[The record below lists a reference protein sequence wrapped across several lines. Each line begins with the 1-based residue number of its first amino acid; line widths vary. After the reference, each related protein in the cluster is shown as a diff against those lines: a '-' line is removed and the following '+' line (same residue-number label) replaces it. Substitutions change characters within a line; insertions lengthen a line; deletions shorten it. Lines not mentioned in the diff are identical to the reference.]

1 MKDHLFKSILK
12 TGTLLGGL
20 ALGAVSWY
28 TLREYRPP
36 KVTPLPAPK
45 DGQTLSLKDS
55 FRLLTWN
62 IGFAGF
68 DKTMDFFMDGGK
80 MVRPRNREQ
89 VIKNMN
95 GIKKVL
101 DTQKAEVYF
110 LQEVDLDSSRSY
122 RIDQHRYFEKA
133 LGIPGIF
140 AWNYKCDFI
149 PYPLPP
155 LGKMSSGLSTF
166 TGLKVRSARRLSL
179 PESFSWPVKTCNL
192 KRCILETR
200 ISIKGSSRELVLFNF
215 HLEAY
220 DKGEGKLAQS
230 RLLAKI
236 LSREYEKGN
245 YVIAGGDFNQIIKGE
260 EKYPLHKSKNW
271 TPGLLEKEFLP
282 PHFSIAADDTFP
294 TCRLLDR
301 PYNGSAEKGRVYVL
315 DGFLVSDNLK
325 ISKVS
330 VVNTDFA
337 YTDHQPVMLEVRF
350 L

>member
-1 MKDHLFKSILK
+1 MK
-12 TGTLLGGL
+12 
-20 ALGAVSWY
+20 
-28 TLREYRPP
+28 
-36 KVTPLPAPK
+36 
-45 DGQTLSLKDS
+45 
-55 FRLLTWN
+55 
-62 IGFAGF
+62 
-68 DKTMDFFMDGGK
+68 
-80 MVRPRNREQ
+80 
-89 VIKNMN
+89 
-95 GIKKVL
+95 GIKKIL

-122 RIDQHRYFEKA
+122 RIDQHRYFEKS

-149 PYPLPP
+149 PYPFPP
-155 LGKMSSGLSTF
+155 LGKMSSGLGTF
-166 TGLKVRSARRLSL
+166 TGLKIRSARRLSL

-200 ISIKGSSRELVLFNF
+200 IPIRGSSRELVLFNF

-236 LSREYEKGN
+236 LSLEYEKGN

-294 TCRLLDR
+294 TCRLLDQ
-301 PYNGSAEKGRVYVL
+301 PYDGSAEKGRVYVL

-325 ISKVS
+325 VSKVS

>member
-1 MKDHLFKSILK
+1 MKNHLFKNILK
-12 TGTLLGGL
+12 AGGL
-20 ALGAVSWY
+20 WGGLVLGAVSWY
-28 TLREYRPP
+28 TLREYRP
-36 KVTPLPAPK
+36 KKETPLPVPK
-45 DGQTLSLKDS
+45 GGQTLSRKDS

-68 DKTMDFFMDGGK
+68 DRTMDFFMDGGK

-89 VIKNMN
+89 VVKNMK
-95 GIKKVL
+95 GIKKIL

-122 RIDQHRYFEKA
+122 RIDQHRYFEKS

-149 PYPLPP
+149 PYPFPP
-155 LGKMSSGLSTF
+155 LGKMSSGLGTF
-166 TGLKVRSARRLSL
+166 TGLKIRSARRLSL

-200 ISIKGSSRELVLFNF
+200 IPIRGSSRELVLFNF

-236 LSREYEKGN
+236 LSLEYEKGN
-245 YVIAGGDFNQIIKGE
+245 YVIAGGDFNQIIKGA

-294 TCRLLDR
+294 TCRLLDQ
-301 PYNGSAEKGRVYVL
+301 PYDGSAEKGRVYVL

-325 ISKVS
+325 VSKVS

>member
-28 TLREYRPP
+28 TLREYRPQ

-89 VIKNMN
+89 VIKNMK

-236 LSREYEKGN
+236 LSREYEKG
-245 YVIAGGDFNQIIKGE
+245 
-260 EKYPLHKSKNW
+260 SKNW

-301 PYNGSAEKGRVYVL
+301 PYDGSAEKGRVYVL

>member
-1 MKDHLFKSILK
+1 MKDHLFKNILHP
-12 TGTLLGGL
+12 GALWGGL

-28 TLREYRPP
+28 TLREYRPE
-36 KVTPLPAPK
+36 KITPIPVPEE
-45 DGQTLSLKDS
+45 GQTLSRKDP

-68 DKTMDFFMDGGK
+68 DRTMDFFMDGGR
-80 MVRPRNREQ
+80 MVRPRSRKQ
-89 VIKNMN
+89 VAENMK
-95 GIKKVL
+95 GIRKIL
-101 DTQKAEVYF
+101 DTRKADVYF

-122 RIDQHRYFEKA
+122 HINQHRYFEKA
-133 LGIPGIF
+133 LRLPGLF

-149 PYPLPP
+149 PYPFPP

-166 TGLKVRSARRLSL
+166 TGMKLSSARRLSL

-200 ISIKGSSRELVLFNF
+200 IPLKDSSRELVLFNF

-230 RLLAKI
+230 RLLSKI
-236 LSREYEKGN
+236 LFREYEKGN

-260 EKYPLHKSKNW
+260 EKYPLRKSKNW
-271 TPGLLEKEFLP
+271 TPGFLEKESLP
-282 PHFSIAADDTFP
+282 PHFSIAADDAFP

-301 PYNGSAEKGRVYVL
+301 PYEGSDPKGRVYVL
-315 DGFLVSDNLK
+315 DGFLVSDNVE
-325 ISKVS
+325 ISGVS
-330 VVNTDFA
+330 VVNTGFT
-337 YTDHQPVMLEVRF
+337 YTDHQPVILEVRF
-350 L
+350 R